1 MVDIGSSSIKLGYGG
16 EDVPKAVFPSY
27 YGFNSQDPSTY
38 YLGAMDLNTRRDH
51 MDISPCLTDGR
62 ITNYDALEKLLNY
75 GITSRLHYNA
85 TEHPLFIVED
95 PFSYKE
101 QRLKFAELAFEKLGC
116 PAIYAMKS
124 SSCIGF
130 SLGKTTCVSVDFG
143 ASGIRVVPVY
153 DGYSLMTS
161 STVSPYGGD
170 YLNTLLSDKLSS
182 QKIQVTAHCFLKKQV
197 VEGVVANIQ
206 KIDFPNTRASFVKYS
221 RMVGGCNKSVIE
233 YHSRHERMLLPSSP

>member
-1 MVDIGSSSIKLGYGG
+1 
-16 EDVPKAVFPSY
+16 
-27 YGFNSQDPSTY
+27 
-38 YLGAMDLNTRRDH
+38 

-62 ITNYDALEKLLNY
+62 SMLTRVPLVLVTNYDALEKLLNY
-75 GITSRLHYNA
+75 GIASRLHYNA

-153 DGYSLMTS
+153 DGYSLMTC
-161 STVSPYGGD
+161 
-170 YLNTLLSDKLSS
+170 LFHLSDG
-182 QKIQVTAHCFLKKQV
+182 
-197 VEGVVANIQ
+197 E
-206 KIDFPNTRASFVKYS
+206 
-221 RMVGGCNKSVIE
+221 
-233 YHSRHERMLLPSSP
+233 